1 MCDDADGDSS
11 GGSGAASGNKK
22 DASPEKVVAISLPWR
37 DNVPGL
43 ELGVAMLVNG
53 FMIAGAV
60 MDFSVDTYVAEER
73 DADGL
78 YKKERLEFLLTFL
91 NWRGNAFILSE
102 VMMVLIL
109 FLPVALFGMVK
120 NFLAVVL
127 KWNKASTIRNIAD
140 VMQLV
145 TLACVILPLVTLH
158 IFPAAKM
165 VQQECTAGSSKECTA
180 AVDVLRRNH
189 CISCWLNVAMLVY
202 DAAKYYGN
210 VYNDDQSEKAKTT

>member
-1 MCDDADGDSS
+1 MAGGKSAARTRSRGKRPAGGGGDDADGGSS
-11 GGSGAASGNKK
+11 GGSGAASGSKK
-22 DASPEKVVAISLPWR
+22 DASPEVVAISLPWR

-109 FLPVALFGMVK
+109 FTRSPP
-120 NFLAVVL
+120 LA
-127 KWNKASTIRNIAD
+127 W
-140 VMQLV
+140 
-145 TLACVILPLVTLH
+145 
-158 IFPAAKM
+158 
-165 VQQECTAGSSKECTA
+165 
-180 AVDVLRRNH
+180 
-189 CISCWLNVAMLVY
+189 
-202 DAAKYYGN
+202 
-210 VYNDDQSEKAKTT
+210 